1 MSLDIRRAS
10 QAQLDA
16 YDKGASR
23 MNWGECI
30 VTAIAASLAVL
41 IVAVIAVLM
50 GMT

>member
-16 YDKGASR
+16 YEKGAAQT
-23 MNWGECI
+23 NWGERI
-30 VTAIAASLAVL
+30 VTAIAVGFAVL
-41 IVAVIAVLM
+41 IVVIIAVLM